1 MACCLPCFNCAI
13 TQAVRCASC
22 YASAPYVHGETACA
36 ARAMKERSPV
46 TQCIGVTDVKKKPTS
61 KQPKNGSCI
70 GEASIVSQIIND
82 LHDGRAG
89 AELRPNV
96 QRSRITSPVRPFKCW
111 SAGDV
116 RPYISTRPCRAR
128 PEMEKSMRVSFSSV
142 CRLLSRCEIRHG
154 GIGDRSGSPG
164 SPPVN
169 QLIAAQLCL

>member
-1 MACCLPCFNCAI
+1 MLCFRSVCTRRNRLRRPSHEGKEPCNPMHWCN
-13 TQAVRCASC
+13 RC
-22 YASAPYVHGETACA
+22 
-36 ARAMKERSPV
+36 
-46 TQCIGVTDVKKKPTS
+46 QKKPTS

-116 RPYISTRPCRAR
+116 RLYISTRPCRAR